1 MRKYRYEDYVEIKQ
15 NIRCPVEL
23 QSLIIPLGI
32 NEEGTLE
39 SIDIGKNTL
48 ITGGSGCGRGDLLYS
63 LVFGIITLFSHTETQ
78 LWLYDSELHS
88 FDWLNGFNVPHVA
101 CYISEESKEA
111 TAAFI
116 DNLADEA
123 QKRFDILFSSGCHS
137 FEEHFTSTGKRL
149 VPRVTVIVDFSELL
163 FKHLWELP
171 KEYRYKLSNILL
183 FSEALNISVTMCSA
197 DFKFYLWGD
206 NIYPQLFPQRIA
218 MVQSPH
224 SVNQTMGCD
233 VETKLRPSERTDL
246 CVNQPNIHKLTSL
259 TLYNNVV
266 EFSLSQHFGSASHA
280 EIATQD
286 E

>member
-1 MRKYRYEDYVEIKQ
+1 M
-15 NIRCPVEL
+15 
-23 QSLIIPLGI
+23 
-32 NEEGTLE
+32 
-39 SIDIGKNTL
+39 
-48 ITGGSGCGRGDLLYS
+48 
-63 LVFGIITLFSHTETQ
+63 
-78 LWLYDSELHS
+78 
-88 FDWLNGFNVPHVA
+88 
-101 CYISEESKEA
+101 
-111 TAAFI
+111 
-116 DNLADEA
+116 
-123 QKRFDILFSSGCHS
+123 
-137 FEEHFTSTGKRL
+137 
-149 VPRVTVIVDFSELL
+149 TVIVDFSELL

-224 SVNQTMGCD
+224 SVNKTMGCD
-233 VETKLRPSERTDL
+233 VETKLHPSERKDL
-246 CVNQPNIHKLTSL
+246 RVNQPNIHKLTSL
-259 TLYNNVV
+259 TLYNNVA